1 MDERMSVYECFWHIF
16 LIATATVEITVT
28 HTHAHAHTR
37 VKVYLG
43 LHHLGMSDELPT
55 LASPFYSTHRW
66 RHSAQT
72 QHRAKPCFTTVAGN
86 VCILVVESEQLSY
99 FIVSFNDLY
108 SYANVRADTVYRI
121 GLDLEL

>member
-55 LASPFYSTHRW
+55 LASPFYSTHR
-66 RHSAQT
+66 
-72 QHRAKPCFTTVAGN
+72 
-86 VCILVVESEQLSY
+86 
-99 FIVSFNDLY
+99 
-108 SYANVRADTVYRI
+108 
-121 GLDLEL
+121 